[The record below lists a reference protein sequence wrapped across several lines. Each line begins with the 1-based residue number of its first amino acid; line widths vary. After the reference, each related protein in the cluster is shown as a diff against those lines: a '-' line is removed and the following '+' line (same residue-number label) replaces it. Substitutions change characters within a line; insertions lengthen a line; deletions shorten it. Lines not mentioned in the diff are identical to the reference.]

1 MSRYAVVVGSK
12 EYRRTAYALCG
23 HAADAIADIGVE
35 RATNGEMERRSY
47 CGEMMDPATQSYI
60 PVAPAAAGTHPSS
73 GYSET
78 CAYGANEHGV
88 HRRRVHPAVECSLRI
103 RCCSQ
108 YLSLIHI

>member
-1 MSRYAVVVGSK
+1 MPRARYTWMGMSRYAIVVGSK

-35 RATNGEMERRSY
+35 RATNGEMERRS
-47 CGEMMDPATQSYI
+47 CGEIMDPASQSYI

-78 CAYGANEHGV
+78 CIWSKTWSA
-88 HRRRVHPAVECSLRI
+88 S
-103 RCCSQ
+103 
-108 YLSLIHI
+108 

>member
-35 RATNGEMERRSY
+35 RATKGEVERRSLRRNY
-47 CGEMMDPATQSYI
+47 GSGFTELHPCCSR
-60 PVAPAAAGTHPSS
+60 AAAGTHPSS

-78 CAYGANEHGV
+78 CIWIEQNMECIVDAYI
-88 HRRRVHPAVECSLRI
+88 L
-103 RCCSQ
+103 
-108 YLSLIHI
+108 L